1 VVAAAECLLAVCRL
15 VECLVAAG
23 WTTTKQFSS
32 FFFFI
37 FLVIMPTKKPTGTKK
52 NTQET
57 AHHTIKKLEEENTQL
72 HQEIMDKNDKYLRTL
87 ADFQNYQ
94 KRMEKELQAQ
104 KEDIKKKYLLELLD
118 LNELLKKAYEDSN
131 PKSGL
136 KLLLENL
143 DKFLEKEGIT
153 YIDCKGKPFN
163 YQLHN
168 AISTIEQ
175 SECVDG
181 TILDEIKKGYL
192 VGEKLLRPAHVIVAK
207 KKP

>member
-1 VVAAAECLLAVCRL
+1 
-15 VECLVAAG
+15 
-23 WTTTKQFSS
+23 
-32 FFFFI
+32 
-37 FLVIMPTKKPTGTKK
+37 MPTKKPTDTKK

-118 LNELLKKAYEDSN
+118 LTELLKKAYEDSN

-192 VGEKLLRPAHVIVAK
+192 VGEKLLRPSHVIVAK

>member
-1 VVAAAECLLAVCRL
+1 
-15 VECLVAAG
+15 
-23 WTTTKQFSS
+23 
-32 FFFFI
+32 
-37 FLVIMPTKKPTGTKK
+37 MPTKKPTDTKK

-57 AHHTIKKLEEENTQL
+57 AHRTIKKLEEENTQL
-72 HQEIMDKNDKYLRTL
+72 HQELMDKKDKYLRTL

-94 KRMEKELQAQ
+94 KRIEKELQAQ

-118 LNELLKKAYEDSN
+118 LTELLKKAYEDTD

-168 AISTIEQ
+168 AVSTIEQ
-175 SECVDG
+175 SECDDG
-181 TILDEIKKGYL
+181 TILDEVKKGYL